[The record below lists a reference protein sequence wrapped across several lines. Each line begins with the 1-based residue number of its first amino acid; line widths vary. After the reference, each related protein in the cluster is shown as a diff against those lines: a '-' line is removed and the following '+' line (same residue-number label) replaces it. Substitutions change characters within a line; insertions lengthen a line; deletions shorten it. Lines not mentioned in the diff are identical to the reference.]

1 MVRFWL
7 HKIWLNFGSVKSWNL
22 TLLERVLFGLNLVV
36 AILIIWFVAYN
47 LVDQDLVENCWDL
60 YDTEHEAIQECE
72 Q

>member
-7 HKIWLNFGSVKSWNL
+7 HKIWLNFGSAKSWNL

-47 LVDQDLVENCWDL
+47 LVGDNLVENCWVN
-60 YDTEHEAIQECE
+60 YKTEVEAIKNCE